1 MKRIISF
8 LLVALLILSAV
19 PMQLA
24 YADSTPVLSPGI
36 TSISNSNALL
46 GVKGTYE
53 HTSAEKLLKRVNQIR
68 KEAYDEGLVSS
79 YVPIKWSDCLEY
91 IAQIRAVEASVY
103 EDHERP
109 KGGYMYS
116 MSVNGVQSYAENL
129 AWGGDALDAVEMWY
143 SEKSDYVNKTGGQ
156 TGHYESLI
164 DPEYTYI
171 GIGSFSA
178 DSGYWNCV
186 SAEFTSGSGYTE
198 NRTETY
204 GACIQLI
211 EIPKSDIKLSLSG
224 SESVAAGSSSSYKLK
239 AKYNG
244 FNMYVPG
251 AIWSS
256 SDEAVAAVSDG
267 AVTGVAGGT
276 ADITAE
282 LEFYGIASGLTASKT
297 VTVSEKAGDA
307 GDNTTGHTDG
317 GNTYSV
323 ISGDSKTVAFV
334 KAKNTKTVTVPATV
348 VIDGDTYKVTRVD
361 AKAFTGSSIRTVVI
375 GKNVKTIKKSAFA
388 GTKITKLIVKTKKL
402 TKASVKNSLKGSKVK
417 IVQVKVGTK
426 KQNKTYVKKYK
437 KIFTKANA
445 GKKVTV
451 K

>member
-1 MKRIISF
+1 MKRIIST
-8 LLVALLILSAV
+8 LLVALLLLTAV
-19 PMQLA
+19 PVQIVH
-24 YADSTPVLSPGI
+24 ADSTPILSPGI

-53 HTSAEKLLKRVNQIR
+53 NTSSEKLLKRVNQIR

-103 EDHERP
+103 EEHERP
-109 KGGYMYS
+109 KGGYMYN
-116 MSVNGVQSYAENL
+116 MTVNGVQSYSENL
-129 AWGGDALDAVEMWY
+129 AWGGDALDAIEMWY
-143 SEKSDYVNKTGGQ
+143 SEKPDYVNKTGGQ

-171 GIGSFSA
+171 GIGSFYAEGS
-178 DSGYWNCV
+178 YWNCV

-198 NRTETY
+198 NRTDIS
-204 GACIQLI
+204 GDCIQLV
-211 EIPKSDIKLSLSG
+211 EIPKNDIKLSLSG
-224 SESVAAGSSSSYKLK
+224 NESVAAGSSTTYKLK

-251 AIWSS
+251 VIWRS
-256 SDEAVAAVSDG
+256 SDEAVAAVTDG

-282 LEFYGIASGLTASKT
+282 LEYYGITSGLTASKT
-297 VTVSEKAGDA
+297 VTVSGESGNTGDSTA
-307 GDNTTGHTDG
+307 DKTDE
-317 GNTYSV
+317 GNTYSI
-323 ISGDSKTVAFV
+323 ISEDSKTVAFV
-334 KAKNTKTVTVPATV
+334 KAENVKTVRVPATV
-348 VIDGDTYKVTRVD
+348 IIDGDTYRVVRVD
-361 AKAFTGSSIRTVVI
+361 TKAFTGSSIRTVVI
-375 GKNVKTIKKSAFA
+375 GKNVRTIKKSAFA
-388 GTKITKLIVKTKKL
+388 GTQITKLIVKTKKL
-402 TKASVKNSLKGSKVK
+402 TKTSVKNSLKGSKVK
-417 IVQVKVGTK
+417 TVQVKVGTS

-437 KIFTKANA
+437 KVFTKANV